1 MNLIEVVLPSLGDE
15 DDAVQGGRVSELMA
29 AVGDT
34 LKKDDDLMELI
45 TDKAAFVLPSP
56 AHGVLHEWR
65 VSEGDAVKVGQVLCL
80 LQVIEEG

>member
-65 VSEGDAVKVGQVLCL
+65 VSEGDVVKVGQVLCL